1 MKMFILGA
9 TIGSIV
15 GSLLGV
21 MLMCLVTITKGGDE

>member
-1 MKMFILGA
+1 MKMFIIGA

-21 MLMCLVTITKGGDE
+21 ILMCCIIASRD